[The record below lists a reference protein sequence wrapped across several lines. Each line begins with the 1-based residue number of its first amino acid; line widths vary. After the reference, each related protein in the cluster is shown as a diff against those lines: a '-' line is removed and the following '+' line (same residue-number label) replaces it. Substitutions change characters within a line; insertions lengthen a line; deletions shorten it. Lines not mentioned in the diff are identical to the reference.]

1 MATDKNANKKE
12 RHILALSGGKDSAAL
27 AVYMRDKHPEIDMEY
42 VFTDS
47 GCELPETYEYLDRI
61 RAVLNIDITV
71 IKSERN
77 FDYWLQYY
85 KGVLPSPQNRWCTRH
100 LKLEPFEDYI
110 GDNVA
115 YSYIAI
121 RADENR
127 KGYQDK
133 KGTIIPKYPFV
144 EDGIVLQDVIDIL
157 NNSGLGL
164 PGYYGWRK
172 RSGCYFCFYQTDNEW
187 KGLRKYHPV
196 EFEKACI
203 YEENHSDGRIYTWRG
218 KNTSGYLFL
227 RDLSEALI
235 ENEVVIESGKDNKL
249 STILGEL
256 DYSFQNSIL
265 SGGLV

>member
-1 MATDKNANKKE
+1 M
-12 RHILALSGGKDSAAL
+12 
-27 AVYMRDKHPEIDMEY
+27 
-42 VFTDS
+42 
-47 GCELPETYEYLDRI
+47 
-61 RAVLNIDITV
+61 
-71 IKSERN
+71 
-77 FDYWLQYY
+77 
-85 KGVLPSPQNRWCTRH
+85 
-100 LKLEPFEDYI
+100 
-110 GDNVA
+110 
-115 YSYIAI
+115 
-121 RADENR
+121 
-127 KGYQDK
+127 
-133 KGTIIPKYPFV
+133 
-144 EDGIVLQDVIDIL
+144 QDVIDIL

-265 SGGLV
+265 SGG